1 MKRKVKISTAYVAK
15 IAMLSAL
22 AFVLYMYGKFNL
34 PFMFPQFLE
43 MQFSEL
49 PALLAGF
56 SMGPVAGALVIIIK
70 CLIKFPFSST
80 MYVGELM
87 DIILGLF
94 FVLPASIIYAKK
106 KTKKH
111 AIIGLI
117 SGTLSATAMSLLFNR
132 FIAIPLYVNAFHL
145 EFSTI
150 VGMLSGLYPKINN
163 DNFYGFYI
171 FVGVLP
177 FNLLRLGLVSIITF
191 FVYKRLSGLLHREKN
206 AKQIVKQTETAVGEE
221 THIAKKVIEV
231 KEENESNAKSDET
244 DAKIAINCMS
254 DGKTDHESD
263 CKNNK

>member
-1 MKRKVKISTAYVAK
+1 MKKKLRLSTAYVAK

-94 FVLPASIIYAKK
+94 FVLPASIIYGKN
-106 KTKKH
+106 KTKKN
-111 AIIGLI
+111 AVIGLVT
-117 SGTLSATAMSLLFNR
+117 GTLTATALSLVFNR
-132 FIAIPLYVNAFHL
+132 FIAIPLYVNAFHID
-145 EFSTI
+145 FDTI
-150 VGMLSGLYPKINN
+150 VGMLAGLYPKINEN
-163 DNFYGFYI
+163 NFYNFLYI
-171 FVGVLP
+171 RRRFTVQSFKAWACKRHNFLYLQASFVVVT
-177 FNLLRLGLVSIITF
+177 LGKKRYSIRETF
-191 FVYKRLSGLLHREKN
+191 RRKRRKN
-206 AKQIVKQTETAVGEE
+206 RIRR
-221 THIAKKVIEV
+221 IER
-231 KEENESNAKSDET
+231 
-244 DAKIAINCMS
+244 
-254 DGKTDHESD
+254 
-263 CKNNK
+263 

>member
-1 MKRKVKISTAYVAK
+1 MKKKLRLSTAYVAK

-94 FVLPASIIYAKK
+94 FVLPASIIYGKN
-106 KTKKH
+106 KTKKN
-111 AIIGLI
+111 AVIGLVT
-117 SGTLSATAMSLLFNR
+117 GTLTATALSLVFNR
-132 FIAIPLYVNAFHL
+132 FIAIPLYVNAFHID
-145 EFSTI
+145 FDTI
-150 VGMLSGLYPKINN
+150 VGMLAGLYPKINEN
-163 DNFYGFYI
+163 NFYNFYI

-177 FNLLRLGLVSIITF
+177 FNLLRLGLVSVITF
-191 FVYKRLSGLLHREKN
+191 FIYKRLSLLLHWEKRDTRSVERSDENVEKTESVESNDDEKN
-206 AKQIVKQTETAVGEE
+206 NGTEESNEKAKTETNKDLVEYE
-221 THIAKKVIEV
+221 R
-231 KEENESNAKSDET
+231 
-244 DAKIAINCMS
+244 
-254 DGKTDHESD
+254 D
-263 CKNNK
+263 CKNDKEGL